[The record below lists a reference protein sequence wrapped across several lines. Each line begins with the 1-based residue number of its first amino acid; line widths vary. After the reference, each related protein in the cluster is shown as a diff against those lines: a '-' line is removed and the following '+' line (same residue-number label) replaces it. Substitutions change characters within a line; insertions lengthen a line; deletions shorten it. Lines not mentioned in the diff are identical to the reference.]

1 MKDDKPKPKKK
12 VYRSAESR
20 ARQLAGL
27 KGVRIEDHVMGVQI
41 EKVDGKGHLAGV
53 SEDLRKRVIELY
65 CQGVSVRGIEEQ
77 TGVSKTVAHQIKS
90 HGLDVDSQFREK
102 MRQISLREKLHQVAD
117 LSADR
122 VIELMP
128 EMSAKDSVLALG
140 IATDKL
146 MALEKNK
153 SGVESLHQHV
163 HVHTTAEVG
172 DAFMAAMK
180 PK

>member
-1 MKDDKPKPKKK
+1 
-12 VYRSAESR
+12 
-20 ARQLAGL
+20 
-27 KGVRIEDHVMGVQI
+27 MGVQI

-128 EMSAKDSVLALG
+128 EMSA
-140 IATDKL
+140 
-146 MALEKNK
+146 
-153 SGVESLHQHV
+153 
-163 HVHTTAEVG
+163 
-172 DAFMAAMK
+172 
-180 PK
+180 